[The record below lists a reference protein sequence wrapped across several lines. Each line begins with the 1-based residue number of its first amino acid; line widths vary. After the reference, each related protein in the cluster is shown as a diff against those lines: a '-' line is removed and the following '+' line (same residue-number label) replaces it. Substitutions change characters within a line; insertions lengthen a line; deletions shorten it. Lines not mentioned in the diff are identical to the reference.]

1 MRNRRV
7 VYIGNV
13 PVGGNN
19 PITIQSMTNTETK
32 NIEATVD
39 QIKSLEKAGCEIVR
53 VAVPD
58 MESAEAIRKIKKKI
72 NIPLIADIHF
82 DYRLAL
88 KSIDQGIDGLR
99 INPGNIKKEK
109 YVEQIVQ
116 KIKKSGR
123 SIPIRIGVNS
133 GSINRKKYNVTPSGL
148 VDSAVDHIKILEKLN
163 FYDIKVSL
171 KSSDVLKTIKSY
183 EKFSKKMDYPLHGGI
198 TEAGGSL
205 KGTVKSSTG
214 LGILLYKKLCDTIRV
229 SLTGDPV
236 KEVEVAKNILSSL
249 NKRKFGV
256 EIISCPTCGRAKID
270 VESMVKKV
278 ENNLPDMDKNL
289 KIAIMGC
296 AVNGPGEARDADI
309 GIAGGTH
316 EGLIF
321 LKDKIIGKYKEDN
334 LIDELI
340 KNIEKYYGK

>member
-7 VYIGNV
+7 VYLDDV

-19 PITIQSMTNTETK
+19 PITIQSMTNTDTK
-32 NIEATVD
+32 NVANTVN
-39 QIKSLEKAGCEIVR
+39 QIKNLENAGCEIVR

-58 MESAEAIRKIKKKI
+58 LKSAEAIKEIQKKI

-82 DYRLAL
+82 DHRLAL
-88 KSIDQGIDGLR
+88 KSIENGVDGLR

-109 YVEQIVQ
+109 YVEQIVK
-116 KIKKSGR
+116 KIKRAKK

-133 GSINRKKYNVTPSGL
+133 GSINRKKYSVNSKGL
-148 VDSAVDHIKILEKLN
+148 VKSAIDHIKILENLN

-171 KSSDVLKTIKSY
+171 KSSDVLQTIKAY
-183 EKFSKKMDYPLHGGI
+183 KKFAKKMDYPLHVGI
-198 TEAGGSL
+198 TEAGSAL
-205 KGTVKSSTG
+205 KGTVKSSVG
-214 LGILLYKKLCDTIRV
+214 IGILIYQDLCDTLRV

-236 KEVEVAKNILSSL
+236 KEIEVAKNILSSL
-249 NKRKFGV
+249 NERKFGV
-256 EIISCPTCGRAKID
+256 EIISCPTCGRSKID
-270 VESMVKKV
+270 VEKMVSKVKK
-278 ENNLPDMDKNL
+278 ELKGLDKNI

-296 AVNGPGEARDADI
+296 AVNGPGEAKDADI

-321 LKDKIIGKYKEDN
+321 LKDKIIGKYSEKN
-334 LIDELI
+334 LIEELL
-340 KNIEKYYGK
+340 KNIRKYYG

>member
-1 MRNRRV
+1 
-7 VYIGNV
+7 
-13 PVGGNN
+13 
-19 PITIQSMTNTETK
+19 
-32 NIEATVD
+32 
-39 QIKSLEKAGCEIVR
+39 
-53 VAVPD
+53 
-58 MESAEAIRKIKKKI
+58 
-72 NIPLIADIHF
+72 
-82 DYRLAL
+82 
-88 KSIDQGIDGLR
+88 
-99 INPGNIKKEK
+99 
-109 YVEQIVQ
+109 
-116 KIKKSGR
+116 
-123 SIPIRIGVNS
+123 
-133 GSINRKKYNVTPSGL
+133 
-148 VDSAVDHIKILEKLN
+148 
-163 FYDIKVSL
+163 L